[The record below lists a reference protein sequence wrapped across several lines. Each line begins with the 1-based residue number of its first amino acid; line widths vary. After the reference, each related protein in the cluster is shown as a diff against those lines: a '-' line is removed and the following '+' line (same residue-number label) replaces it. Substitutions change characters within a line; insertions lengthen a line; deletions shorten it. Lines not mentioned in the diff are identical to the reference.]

1 MFLAVTALDDPE
13 PPAEGDP
20 YLHYG
25 GYYGLGYAGYK
36 HPYAYVHRYLGRKR
50 RSAEAE
56 AEAVAEAV
64 AEADANADAD
74 AEAVFHTRTRGW
86 RYARY
91 GYHMPNDGQ
100 KKSINRN
107 GC

>member
-1 MFLAVTALDDPE
+1 MIFLPLRVCCSLQSPLA
-13 PPAEGDP
+13 
-20 YLHYG
+20 YG
-25 GYYGLGYAGYK
+25 HG
-36 HPYAYVHRYLGRKR
+36 YLGRKR
-50 RSAEAE
+50 RSAEVE

-74 AEAVFHTRTRGW
+74 AEAVFHTRARGW

-91 GYHMPNDGQ
+91 GYHMPTEG
-100 KKSINRN
+100 KKKGINRK